1 MIISFTKI
9 KMSQIQPQPQQNQ
22 YPNPLSY
29 FANTPH
35 SIERRKQ
42 KATRHSNMKIVDF
55 TQNPDNSFNV
65 LIKGTRGITY
75 VVFFSESAITCS
87 CPDFQKHTVK
97 PICKHMFKLICLS
110 ENQDILN
117 NSMLLT
123 DLMNPQHLERIL
135 TSTLRIID
143 IKKMERYGGPHNVIS
158 IERDE
163 CCPVC
168 YGDFDENISRCSKCK
183 HVFHTQCVRL
193 SWNSS
198 AYSARGR
205 CPMCRELNSFPNL
218 HGGNNNYDP
227 WEIYNF
233 PPPPPAPVPEEQGHH
248 PSQEVLEQV
257 EPEIPIENP
266 PSPQPQPQQQD
277 ELVEENN
284 ELYFSNGDI
293 PNVENEDDFLLPEP
307 VDNPFMAH
315 HQTDENG
322 AGQAPNENS
331 DGAITSEPQSQ
342 SNSLS
347 ELEDFEFIDRRIK
360 ILNISLFILETVNI
374 IFNEIRY
381 QQERPE

>member
-1 MIISFTKI
+1 
-9 KMSQIQPQPQQNQ
+9 MSQIQQIQPQHHQ
-22 YPNPLSY
+22 YQNPLSY

-55 TQNPDNSFNV
+55 TQNPDNSFTV

-143 IKKMERYGGPHNVIS
+143 IKKMERYGGPQNNIS

-233 PPPPPAPVPEEQGHH
+233 PPLPPAPAPVSEA
-248 PSQEVLEQV
+248 QV

-266 PSPQPQPQQQD
+266 PFQQPQPQPQQQD

-284 ELYFSNGDI
+284 ELYFPNGNI
-293 PNVENEDDFLLPEP
+293 PNVENEDDFLLAEP

-315 HQTDENG
+315 LSNEDG
-322 AGQAPNENS
+322 VGQAPNENP
-331 DGAITSEPQSQ
+331 DGAITSDSQTQ

>member
-1 MIISFTKI
+1 
-9 KMSQIQPQPQQNQ
+9 
-22 YPNPLSY
+22 
-29 FANTPH
+29 
-35 SIERRKQ
+35 
-42 KATRHSNMKIVDF
+42 
-55 TQNPDNSFNV
+55 
-65 LIKGTRGITY
+65 
-75 VVFFSESAITCS
+75 
-87 CPDFQKHTVK
+87 
-97 PICKHMFKLICLS
+97 
-110 ENQDILN
+110 
-117 NSMLLT
+117 
-123 DLMNPQHLERIL
+123 
-135 TSTLRIID
+135 
-143 IKKMERYGGPHNVIS
+143 
-158 IERDE
+158 
-163 CCPVC
+163 
-168 YGDFDENISRCSKCK
+168 
-183 HVFHTQCVRL
+183 
-193 SWNSS
+193 
-198 AYSARGR
+198 
-205 CPMCRELNSFPNL
+205 MCRELNSFSNL

-331 DGAITSEPQSQ
+331 DGAITSDSQTQTQ

-360 ILNISLFILETVNI
+360 VLNISLFILETVNI

>member
-1 MIISFTKI
+1 MAQIEE
-9 KMSQIQPQPQQNQ
+9 QIQH
-22 YPNPLSY
+22 PNPFAY
-29 FANTPH
+29 FANTPQ
-35 SIERRKQ
+35 SIDKRKQ
-42 KATRHSNMKIVDF
+42 NAMRNSNMKIVDF

-65 LIKGTRGITY
+65 LIRGNRGITY
-75 VVFFSESAITCS
+75 DVFFSEHSITCS

-110 ENQDILN
+110 ENHDIFN
-117 NSMLLT
+117 NSMLLI
-123 DLMNPQHLERIL
+123 DLMNAQYLERIL

-143 IKKMERYGGPHNVIS
+143 IKKMERYGGPQNKIS

-163 CCPVC
+163 YCPVC
-168 YGDFDENISRCSKCK
+168 YGDFDENISSCSKCK

-198 AYSARGR
+198 AYSARGK

-218 HGGNNNYDP
+218 QGGNNNYDP

-233 PPPPPAPVPEEQGHH
+233 PPTPPASVPEEQDHHH
-248 PSQEVLEQV
+248 PSQEVLEEQV
-257 EPEIPIENP
+257 EPDIPIENP
-266 PSPQPQPQQQD
+266 QIQQSQND
-277 ELVEENN
+277 LIEENN
-284 ELYFSNGDI
+284 ELYFQNGWNFQ
-293 PNVENEDDFLLPEP
+293 NVENVNEDEFIFPES
-307 VDNPFMAH
+307 VDNPFMDHHH
-315 HQTDENG
+315 HQTDEDG
-322 AGQAPNENS
+322 TGQAPNENS
-331 DGAITSEPQSQ
+331 DDEITSDSQSQ

-374 IFNEIRY
+374 IFNQILY

>member
-1 MIISFTKI
+1 MAQIEE
-9 KMSQIQPQPQQNQ
+9 QIQH
-22 YPNPLSY
+22 PNPFAY
-29 FANTPH
+29 FANTPQ
-35 SIERRKQ
+35 SIDKRKRN
-42 KATRHSNMKIVDF
+42 AMRNSSMKIVDF

-65 LIKGTRGITY
+65 LIRGNRGITY
-75 VVFFSESAITCS
+75 DVFFSEHSITCS

-110 ENQDILN
+110 ENHDIFN
-117 NSMLLT
+117 NSMLLI
-123 DLMNPQHLERIL
+123 DLMNAQYLERIL

-143 IKKMERYGGPHNVIS
+143 IKKMERYGGPQNKIS

-163 CCPVC
+163 YCPVC
-168 YGDFDENISRCSKCK
+168 YGDFDENISSCSKCK

-198 AYSARGR
+198 AYSARGK

-218 HGGNNNYDP
+218 QGGNNNYDP

-248 PSQEVLEQV
+248 HPSQEVLEEQV
-257 EPEIPIENP
+257 EPDIPIENP
-266 PSPQPQPQQQD
+266 PFQQPQNDLIQ
-277 ELVEENN
+277 ENN
-284 ELYFSNGDI
+284 EHYFQNELNF
-293 PNVENEDDFLLPEP
+293 PNVENVNEDEFIFPES
-307 VDNPFMAH
+307 VDNPFMDHH
-315 HQTDENG
+315 HQTDEDG
-322 AGQAPNENS
+322 TGQAPNENS
-331 DGAITSEPQSQ
+331 DDEITSDSQSQ

-374 IFNEIRY
+374 IFNQILY

>member
-1 MIISFTKI
+1 MA
-9 KMSQIQPQPQQNQ
+9 QIQEQIQ

-35 SIERRKQ
+35 SIQKRKQ
-42 KATRHSNMKIVDF
+42 HATRPSNMKIVDF
-55 TQNPDNSFNV
+55 TKHPDNSFNV
-65 LIKGTRGITY
+65 LIKGNRGITY
-75 VVFFSESAITCS
+75 DVFFSERTITCS
-87 CPDFQKHTVK
+87 CPDFQKHSVK

-110 ENQDILN
+110 ENHDIFN

-135 TSTLRIID
+135 MSTLRIID
-143 IKKMERYGGPHNVIS
+143 IKKMERYGGPQNDIS

-163 CCPVC
+163 CCPIC
-168 YGDFDENISRCSKCK
+168 YGDFDENISSCSKCK
-183 HVFHTQCVRL
+183 HVFHKQCILL

-218 HGGNNNYDP
+218 QGGPRNYDP

-233 PPPPPAPVPEEQGHH
+233 PEPSPAPVSEEQVHH

-257 EPEIPIENP
+257 EPDIPIENP
-266 PSPQPQPQQQD
+266 PSQQPQD
-277 ELVEENN
+277 DLVEENPN
-284 ELYFSNGDI
+284 DYFPNGDI
-293 PNVENEDDFLLPEP
+293 PNVENEDDFFLPEP

-315 HQTDENG
+315 LSNDNG
-322 AGQAPNENS
+322 AGQAPNE
-331 DGAITSEPQSQ
+331 DPDDAIASEPQSQ

-347 ELEDFEFIDRRIK
+347 DLEDYEFIDRRIK

-374 IFNEIRY
+374 IYNQIKY
-381 QQERPE
+381 PEYGQN